1 MLQGLD
7 MGKCTVFVDTE
18 TTGLRPEYHE
28 IIEIY
33 IIKEDPKGKVIG
45 EWHYRVMPE
54 YLDRAEP
61 KALEMNKFTV
71 KKWKDARPFTSI
83 AEEVKDIVQGCIW
96 IGHNPQFDYDFLQDA
111 LFRAGIPGI
120 RCSLIDTKVLAHEH
134 LLELGS
140 TSFDNIRSYLGWKT
154 DEAHTAKFDTIQL
167 RRFYYLCR
175 RMSLFT
181 RLYLYTKYKVKR
193 WMM

>member
-1 MLQGLD
+1 

-154 DEAHTAKFDTIQL
+154 DEAHTAKFDTVQL
-167 RRFYYLCR
+167 RKFYYLCR

-193 WMM
+193 WMT

>member
-1 MLQGLD
+1 MNR
-7 MGKCTVFVDTE
+7 CTVFVDTE
-18 TTGLRPEYHE
+18 TTGLRADYHE

-33 IIKEDPKGKVIG
+33 IIKEDHRGKVIG

-61 KALEMNKFTV
+61 KALQINGFSV
-71 KKWKDARPFTSI
+71 KKWKGARAFTSI
-83 AEEVKDIVQGCIW
+83 AEEVRDIVQGCIW
-96 IGHNPQFDYDFLQDA
+96 IGHNPRFDYDFLQDA
-111 LFRAGIPGI
+111 FFRAGIPGI
-120 RCSLIDTKVLAHEH
+120 RCNLIDTKVLAYEH
-134 LLELGS
+134 LPELGS

-167 RRFYYLCR
+167 RKFYYLCK
-175 RMSLFT
+175 RMSLLT
-181 RLYLYTKYKVKR
+181 RLYLYLKYKVKK